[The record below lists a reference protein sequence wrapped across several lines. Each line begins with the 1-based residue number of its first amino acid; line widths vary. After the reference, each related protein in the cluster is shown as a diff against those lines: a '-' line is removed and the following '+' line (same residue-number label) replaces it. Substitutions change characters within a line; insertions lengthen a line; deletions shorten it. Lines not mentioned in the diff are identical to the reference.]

1 MGVGFGREGCEVA
14 RGLAGGDALTELR
27 KPLVS
32 KLATESRRMARDV
45 TTEFVR
51 NNARMLS
58 MIMEKE

>member
-1 MGVGFGREGCEVA
+1 MQQLSEWAEA
-14 RGLAGGDALTELR
+14 RDKSQFTVDALTELR

-32 KLATESRRMARDV
+32 KLATESRRLARDV